1 MPMQSPELS
10 TRLAQAGQP
19 RRNASEPLLVG
30 IDLGTTTCKAVV
42 VSAGGA
48 ELAHGAAERALARTP
63 DGPVLAVGVT
73 SMAETCALLGADGE
87 PVAPAIA
94 WHDLRGQDE
103 AAALA
108 SGLGADRFAVRVGLP
123 ASALCTLAKY
133 RWLRRHLPAAL
144 QGTRLLSVAEW
155 VVHRLGGEQLAELS
169 LASRTGALDRDA
181 GDWWDEAL
189 AWAGG
194 PAGLL
199 PPVAPAGTPAGRAGR
214 RGGRLDGAVLAV
226 AGHDHLCAAVGAGAA
241 EPGELFDSCGTA
253 EALVRAVPP
262 PVEADRVRT
271 AVAGHVTVG
280 WHVVPGLQAL
290 LGAQRAGLVLQRFLD
305 LLGVAPERVE
315 ELEAAA
321 VATPPGADGLTIEQA
336 ETDRAVLRGIGRHPS
351 PGLLWRPAA
360 GRAAR
365 PCERSRPS
373 GSASS
378 NTRRWSK
385 PARAVPPWWPAAP
398 PVCTAR
404 WPPCPDPG
412 ASPHSTKGTLD
423 DRATPRGAR
432 YREAVRARPRTTE
445 CRLRRLRRGGD
456 RPDRRQRRG

>member
-48 ELAHGAAERALARTP
+48 ELAHGAVPTPWRAVPSGAETDPRVLVDAALGAAERALARTP

-214 RGGRLDGAVLAV
+214 RRGRGRRCRTRGAVRLLRHGRSAGPRGATAGRGGPGAHCCRRSRDRRLARP
-226 AGHDHLCAAVGAGAA
+226 A
-241 EPGELFDSCGTA
+241 
-253 EALVRAVPP
+253 R
-262 PVEADRVRT
+262 
-271 AVAGHVTVG
+271 
-280 WHVVPGLQAL
+280 
-290 LGAQRAGLVLQRFLD
+290 
-305 LLGVAPERVE
+305 
-315 ELEAAA
+315 
-321 VATPPGADGLTIEQA
+321 PPGAA
-336 ETDRAVLRGIGRHPS
+336 R
-351 PGLLWRPAA
+351 
-360 GRAAR
+360 RAAR